1 MILPNPSWLALLG
14 LATPTV
20 LAQQPGTFV
29 NVGNTLA
36 SALMMF
42 LGSSDK
48 VYIIDKVEGN
58 PTKINGHSVWA
69 SVWDLNTR
77 TATPID
83 AQTNPFCAAGMHLP
97 NSSYA
102 VFGGN
107 TAVGPDGDNS
117 YPGSTTQYDPTYKD
131 YDGTRAIRIISSC
144 QGDVTQAPCSW
155 YDGANGLEMAK
166 HRWYPAA
173 ESLANGTV
181 VLIGGFTA
189 GGYINRQLPNVDPT
203 YENGQA
209 EPTYEFFPPTGQTP
223 QIMQFMVKTSGLNSY
238 ALTYLMPSGKMFV
251 QANFST
257 ILWDYNSNTETPLPD
272 MPGQV
277 IRVYPASGAN
287 TMLPLTP
294 RNGYNPTLLF
304 CGGQVID
311 DNGWGSYG
319 YPNVNTWTV
328 AASVDCHRITP
339 EPTDGS
345 SPNYVQD
352 DNLPV
357 GRTMGQFI
365 GLPDGTLLLLNGAQ
379 YGTAGYANQ
388 TGNTPTLGQM
398 PYGPSLAAGPVLQP
412 VIYNPNAPAGSRFSS
427 AGLGSSTI
435 PRMYHSSA
443 LLLPDGSVMVAGS
456 NPNADVNTT
465 TIYPTTYTAEY
476 FYPPYFSAKTRPA
489 PQNVPTTLSYG
500 GNPFDITVPSSSYTG
515 DAGAAAGNTTVWVIR
530 PGFTT
535 HGMNMGQRVMQ
546 LNNTYTVQSNGT
558 ITLHTAQLP
567 PYPNL
572 FQPGPAM
579 LFVTINGIPSNGT
592 LLTVGSGKIET
603 QPTAAV
609 TVLPASSKSGQ
620 ASGSGN
626 TTTKGNKNS
635 ATASIPPHSVAN
647 GAGTILISLG
657 VVALTLALS

>member
-1 MILPNPSWLALLG
+1 MILPHPSWLALLG

-29 NVGNTLA
+29 QVGNTLA

-42 LGSSDK
+42 LGSPDK

-58 PTKINGHSVWA
+58 AQKIGGHSVWA

-97 NSSYA
+97 NGSYA

-117 YPGSTTQYDPTYKD
+117 YPGSTTAYDPTYQD
-131 YDGTRAIRIISSC
+131 HDGTRAIRVITGC
-144 QGDVTQAPCSW
+144 EGDVSAPPCDW
-155 YDGANGLEMAK
+155 YDEANGLEMIR

-173 ESLANGTV
+173 ESLPNGTI

-189 GGYINRQLPNVDPT
+189 GGYINRFYPNVDPT

-209 EPTYEFFPPTGQTP
+209 EPTYEFFPSNGQTP
-223 QIMQFMVKTSGLNSY
+223 QVMQFMVKTSGLNAY
-238 ALTYLMPSGKMFV
+238 ALTYLMPSGKMFL
-251 QANFST
+251 QANYST
-257 ILWDYNSNTETPLPD
+257 ILWDYNTNIETPLPD

-294 RNGYNPTLLF
+294 QNGYNPTLLF
-304 CGGQVID
+304 CGGQTIPD
-311 DNGWGSYG
+311 AGWGSYG
-319 YPNVNTWTV
+319 GPVVNTWTY
-328 AASVDCHRITP
+328 AASADCQRITP

-345 SPNYVQD
+345 SPTYVQD
-352 DNLPV
+352 DDLPV
-357 GRTMGQFI
+357 GRSMGQFI
-365 GLPDGTLLLLNGAQ
+365 GLPDGTLLLLNGAEF
-379 YGTAGYANQ
+379 GTAGYSNM
-388 TGNTPTLGQM
+388 TGETPTLGQM
-398 PYGPSLAAGPVLQP
+398 PYGPSLAAGPVFQP
-412 VIYNPNAPAGSRFSS
+412 LIYNPNAPKGSRWSN
-427 AGLGSSTI
+427 AGLSNSTV
-435 PRMYHSSA
+435 PRMYHSTA

-456 NPNADVNTT
+456 NPNADVNLTT
-465 TIYPTTYTAEY
+465 VFPTTYTAEY
-476 FYPPYFSAKTRPA
+476 FYPPYFNAKTRPA

-500 GNPFDITVPSSSYTG
+500 GNPFDITVPASSYAGSG
-515 DAGAAAGNTTVWVIR
+515 DDAAGSTTVWVIR

-546 LNNTYTVQSNGT
+546 LNNTYTVQKNGT

-567 PYPNL
+567 PSPNL
-572 FQPGPAM
+572 FQPGPAL

-592 LLTVGSGKIET
+592 FLTVGSGKIET

-609 TVLPASSKSGQ
+609 SVLPASV
-620 ASGSGN
+620 
-626 TTTKGNKNS
+626 NS
-635 ATASIPPHSVAN
+635 AQSSGTGNSPSGKKNGAATSIPLFSAAN
-647 GAGTILISLG
+647 GAGNILISLG
-657 VVALTLALS
+657 VIALTMALS